1 MNNKEKGI
9 NKILDIT
16 KNFIRT
22 ENKFLGYM
30 LKDNNDMIK
39 EQLPILLPQLRKYKL
54 NDIKK
59 CRMLKNVSC
68 INFFPTPK
76 NIFSNSHSQRKNSFW
91 KKRQNL
97 KNLFINKNIAIN
109 HSLDHFLGSYRLV
122 NDILFDTHGNKTERD
137 YDEKIIFFNEIK
149 FIERINENISFIIK
163 NLINYKNNQIKAPPY
178 SLNKLYKIIHKG
190 KEKEININLSS
201 ILIKFIDKN
210 DSSYKK
216 EFYLP
221 FFLVPLFYYNSE
233 VNIHKLLITLF
244 KFHNDCKDIIF
255 EKNDEFFNFI
265 PNNYKIYENN
275 LNKKYNI
282 YK

>member
-1 MNNKEKGI
+1 
-9 NKILDIT
+9 
-16 KNFIRT
+16 
-22 ENKFLGYM
+22 
-30 LKDNNDMIK
+30 
-39 EQLPILLPQLRKYKL
+39 
-54 NDIKK
+54 
-59 CRMLKNVSC
+59 MLKNVSC

-221 FFLVPLFYYNSE
+221 FF
-233 VNIHKLLITLF
+233 
-244 KFHNDCKDIIF
+244 
-255 EKNDEFFNFI
+255 
-265 PNNYKIYENN
+265 
-275 LNKKYNI
+275 
-282 YK
+282 